1 LHELREQ
8 KVLVIAIIA
17 IAGTTETGSIDPI
30 YEISRIGREFGIHVH
45 VDAAW
50 GGPLIFSTEHR
61 HKLDG
66 IDMVDSITV
75 DGHKQL
81 YTPMGV
87 GVLLLRSPM
96 DSLAIRK
103 TANYV
108 IREESPDLGKFTLEG
123 SRPANVLY
131 LNASLVLLGKDGLGT
146 LMTRSCTLVKQMATR
161 LSEHPSRAFEVLHE
175 PQTNLLLFRYI
186 PSTLRETKEFSNQ
199 QTELLNLFVERIQT
213 IQSRRND
220 GQAHGFT
227 SRTTVKYKDHQTMAF
242 RIVIANPL
250 TQWSDIEN
258 AIQDL
263 IQVGG
268 KVERDLEY
276 EKKAKMFWIYTLVI
290 PFGLVGRTISRTL

>member
-1 LHELREQ
+1 MKLEECRESNIL
-8 KVLVIAIIA
+8 VLAIVA

-30 YEISRIGREFGIHVH
+30 YEITRIGREFGVHVH

-50 GGPLIFSTEHR
+50 GGPLIFSKEHR
-61 HKLDG
+61 HKLSG
-66 IDMVDSITV
+66 IDIADSITV

-87 GVLLLRSPM
+87 GVLLLKSPL
-96 DSLAIRK
+96 DAIAIRK

-108 IREESPDLGKFTLEG
+108 IRNESPDLGKFTLEG

-161 LSEHPSRAFEVLHE
+161 LHHHPSKAFQLLHE
-175 PQTNLLLFRYI
+175 PQSNLLLFRYL
-186 PSTLRETKEFSNQ
+186 PREFRENLEVNDEQ
-199 QTELLNLFVERIQT
+199 NEMLNLYVEQMQT
-213 IQSRRND
+213 IQTRRND

-227 SRTTVKYKDHQTMAF
+227 SRTTVTFQNRPTKAF

-263 IQVGG
+263 IQVGSI
-268 KVERDLEY
+268 VDRNLEY
-276 EKKAKMFWIYTLVI
+276 EAMSSRLMKQYPCDGFWIDWPYDL
-290 PFGLVGRTISRTL
+290 